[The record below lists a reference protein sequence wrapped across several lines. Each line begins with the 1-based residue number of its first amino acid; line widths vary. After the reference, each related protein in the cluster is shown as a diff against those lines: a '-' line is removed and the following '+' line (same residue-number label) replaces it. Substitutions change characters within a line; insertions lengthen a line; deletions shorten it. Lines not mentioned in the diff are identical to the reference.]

1 MPALAQ
7 RITHN
12 LTYCQTL
19 RNYQI
24 SIPGAALSNQHETAI
39 DQWVNAHQ
47 DELIQLVETLIRF
60 PSVNRAPEGDEADAQ
75 KFVAAKMRGMNLNV
89 DTFLPT
95 DVPALATHPAL
106 WQGRDYTNRPNV
118 VGTWQGQN
126 PQTNKSLLFSS
137 HIDVVAGSNGGRF
150 APFEP
155 TCEDGKLYG
164 RGSNDMKG
172 GFAATLMAVQ
182 CLQALGIRVNGN
194 VIIESV
200 VDEEQGGS
208 NGTLSSRLRG
218 HNADACIVPEPN
230 AMLVSPAHKGGRIWE
245 ITLQGS
251 PGMPFGSDT
260 LINPVYGIARL
271 VTALEDW
278 SDIRNRVTA
287 PPPLFRD
294 APGLPVLVTK
304 VIAGEFEPGAG
315 DAVPASAMM
324 EIWVEEYPGTS
335 EAEHYTRVIE
345 YLQTFAR
352 QHPSIA
358 KCEMSVRPVTRFLP
372 GSEIPPDHPIVQ
384 TVSRAFTDTTQ
395 QPAEI
400 RGAPFA
406 CDVFVFNQIAN
417 IPCVILGPHG
427 GNAHSYDEW
436 VLTDDLITL
445 TKIFARTIIAWC
457 GIASNV

>member
-1 MPALAQ
+1 MTP
-7 RITHN
+7 N
-12 LTYCQTL
+12 L
-19 RNYQI
+19 
-24 SIPGAALSNQHETAI
+24 ETSI
-39 DQWVNAHQ
+39 DQWVNTHTE
-47 DELIQLVETLIRF
+47 ELIQLVETLIRF
-60 PSVNRAPEGDEADAQ
+60 PSVNRAPEGDEAEAQ
-75 KFVAAKMRGMNLNV
+75 KFIEDMLRGMKLDV
-89 DTFLPT
+89 DVFLPT
-95 DVPALATHPAL
+95 DVPELATHPAL
-106 WQGRDYTNRPNV
+106 WEGRDYTNRPNV
-118 VGTWQGQN
+118 VGTLKGEN
-126 PQTNKSLLFSS
+126 AGAGKSLLFSS
-137 HIDVVAGSNGGRF
+137 HVDVVAPSRGGRF
-150 APFEP
+150 DSFTPVR
-155 TCEDGKLYG
+155 EDGKLYG

-172 GFAATLMAVQ
+172 GLAATIMAVK
-182 CLQALGIRVNGN
+182 CLQELGVRLNGD
-194 VIIESV
+194 VIVESV

-208 NGTLSSRLRG
+208 NGTLAARLRG

-230 AMLVSPAHKGGRIWE
+230 AMMVSPAHKGGRIWD
-245 ITLQGS
+245 ITLKGS

-260 LINPVYGIARL
+260 LINPIFGMSRL

-278 SDIRNRVTA
+278 ADIRNRVTA
-287 PPPLFRD
+287 TPPLFQA

-335 EAEHYTRVIE
+335 EAEHYARLID
-345 YLQTFAR
+345 YLQTIAK

-358 KCEMSVRPVTRFLP
+358 KCEMTITPITRFLP
-372 GSEIPPDHPIVQ
+372 GSEIPESGAKHEIVQ
-384 TVSRAFTDTTQ
+384 TVSRAFAETMG

-436 VLTDDLITL
+436 VIMDDLVAL
-445 TKIFARTIIAWC
+445 TKIFARTAVEWC
-457 GIASNV
+457 GVSQTFKVGVGYNA